1 MRRIVIVG
9 AGLAGHRAAQALRRE
24 GFDGEL
30 TIVGDE
36 VHEPY
41 DRPPLSKQLLAGT
54 IERADCFFA
63 SDELDVQWQLGQPAT
78 ALDTERRT
86 VTLAGGDEVP
96 YDGLVIAT
104 GRRAASGPTSRSS
117 RASTC
122 CAHSMTRGR
131 SARQSGQALALRSSA
146 PALSAARSRR
156 PCAGSVW
163 SR

>member
-1 MRRIVIVG
+1 MRRILIVG
-9 AGLAGHRAAQALRRE
+9 AGLAGHRAAQALRRD

-54 IERADCFFA
+54 MEHADCFFA
-63 SDELDVQWQLGQPAT
+63 SDELNLQWLLGQPAT
-78 ALDTERRT
+78 ALDTERRM

-104 GRRAASGPTSRSS
+104 GRRAREWPDLPDIEGFY
-117 RASTC
+117 
-122 CAHSMTRGR
+122 MLRGR
-131 SARQSGQALALRSSA
+131 SGRRSREAPALRSSA
-146 PALSAARSRR
+146 PASSAARSRR
-156 PCAGSVW
+156 PCAGSAS